1 MNNISELDNR
11 GLVLICPHCGRRN
24 RLAYERLGQTFRC
37 GNCQTELSPPGE
49 PMEVKSEAVFDA
61 LASHSALPVVVDFW
75 AAWCGPCKMVAP
87 ELAKVAAEGAKQWL
101 VVKVNTEELPG
112 LAQRFRISGIPTL
125 ALLQGGRE
133 VARKSGAMPAAT
145 ILQFIRQN
153 QSAGASYDTHS

>member
-11 GLVLICPHCGRRN
+11 GLVLICPHCSRRN

-37 GNCQTELSPPGE
+37 GNCHAELSPPGE

-61 LASHSALPVVVDFW
+61 LASHSTLPVVVDFW

-87 ELAKVAAEGAKQWL
+87 ELARVAAEGARQWL

-133 VARKSGAMPAAT
+133 VARKSGAMPAAA

-153 QSAGASYDTHS
+153 QSAGASYDTRS

>member
-1 MNNISELDNR
+1 MNNISELHDR
-11 GLVLICPHCGRRN
+11 GLVLLCPHCGRRN

-37 GNCQTELSPPGE
+37 GNCHTELSPPGE

-61 LASHSALPVVVDFW
+61 LAGHSALPVVVDFW

-87 ELAKVAAEGAKQWL
+87 ELARVAAEGARQWL

-125 ALLQGGRE
+125 VE
-133 VARKSGAMPAAT
+133 
-145 ILQFIRQN
+145 QN
-153 QSAGASYDTHS
+153 ESAPGLPRPTVLHRWLHCIFLTQSARSHAWPIRLA

>member
-11 GLVLICPHCGRRN
+11 GLVLNCPHCGRRN

-49 PMEVKSEAVFDA
+49 PMEVKSEAIFDA
-61 LASHSALPVVVDFW
+61 LASHSALTVVVDFW

-133 VARKSGAMPAAT
+133 VARKSGAVPAAA

-153 QSAGASYDTHS
+153 QSAGASYDNRS